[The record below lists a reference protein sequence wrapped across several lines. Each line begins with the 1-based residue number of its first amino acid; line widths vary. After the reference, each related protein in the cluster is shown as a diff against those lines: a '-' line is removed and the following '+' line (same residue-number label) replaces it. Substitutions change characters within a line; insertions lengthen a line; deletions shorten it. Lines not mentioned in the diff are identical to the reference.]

1 MSEFRGFGQ
10 KTLTFLRQL
19 KRNNRRDWFEANKES
34 YLSDVQ
40 EMMRSFVQEMD
51 TRFGRI
57 APEIIGDP
65 KKSVFRIY
73 RDVRFSKD
81 KSPYKTHAACWFFH
95 RGAGKKVGQEAH
107 EGGAGFYF
115 HVEPGASFMGAG
127 IWMPPRPTLNRLRDA
142 VVADV
147 TGFRAIVNNPS
158 MKRRY
163 GGLSDEGRLTR
174 APRGFPADHP
184 AGDLLRH
191 VSYIVGRSVTDAE
204 VLNRNVAQRVEK
216 DFAVALPLVR
226 WLNSALGYRPAT
238 SR

>member
-174 APRGFPADHP
+174 VPRGFPADHP
-184 AGDLLRH
+184 AGDLLRQ

>member
-1 MSEFRGFGQ
+1 MIEFQGFTQ

-19 KRNNRRDWFEANKES
+19 KRNNRRDWFEAHKAAYIDE
-34 YLSDVQ
+34 VQ
-40 EMMRSFVQEMD
+40 ERMRSFVQEMD
-51 TRFGRI
+51 TRFGRF
-57 APEIIGDP
+57 APEIVGDP
-65 KKSVFRIY
+65 RKSVFRIY

-115 HVEPGASFMGAG
+115 HVEPGASFIGAG

-142 VVADV
+142 VVADLS
-147 TGFRAIVNNPS
+147 GFRALLNAAP
-158 MKRRY
+158 MQRRY
-163 GGLSDEGRLTR
+163 SGLSEEGRLTR
-174 APRGFPADHP
+174 VPRGYPADHA

-191 VSYIVGRSVTDAE
+191 VSYTVGRRVADKE
-204 VLNRNVAQRVEK
+204 VLDRQLAQRVEK
-216 DFAVALPLVR
+216 DFTVALPLVR
-226 WLNSALGYRPAT
+226 WLNEALGYRSAT

>member
-1 MSEFRGFGQ
+1 MSEFTGFGQ

-19 KRNNRRDWFEANKES
+19 KRNNRRDWFEAHKES
-34 YLSDVQ
+34 YVNDVQ

-174 APRGFPADHP
+174 VPRGFPADHP

-226 WLNSALGYRPAT
+226 WLNNALGYRPAT
-238 SR
+238 TR

>member
-1 MSEFRGFGQ
+1 MTEFKGFGQ

-19 KRNNRRDWFEANKES
+19 KRNNKRDWFEANKAT
-34 YLSDVQ
+34 YVTDVQ
-40 EMMRSFVQEMD
+40 EIMRSFVQEMD
-51 TRFGRI
+51 TRFGRF

-95 RGAGKKVGQEAH
+95 RSAGKKVGQEAH

-115 HVEPGASFMGAG
+115 HVEPGASFIGAG

-147 TGFRAIVNNPS
+147 HRFSAIITDPTL
-158 MKRRY
+158 KRRY
-163 GGLSDEGRLTR
+163 GGLSEEGRLTR
-174 APRGFPADHP
+174 VPRGFPADHP

>member
-1 MSEFRGFGQ
+1 MSDFKGFTAN
-10 KTLTFLRQL
+10 TLTFLRQL
-19 KRNNRRDWFEANKES
+19 KRNNRRDWFEERKET

-40 EMMRSFVQEMD
+40 EVMRSFVQEMD
-51 TRFGRI
+51 TRFGRF

-81 KSPYKTHAACWFFH
+81 KSPYKTNAGCWFFH
-95 RGAGKKVGQEAH
+95 RSAGKKVGQEAS

-115 HVEPGASFMGAG
+115 HLEPGASFVGAG
-127 IWMPPRPTLNRLRDA
+127 IWMPPRQTLKRLRDA
-142 VVADV
+142 IVADV
-147 TGFRAIVNNPS
+147 TNFKAIANS
-158 MKRRY
+158 AAMKRRY
-163 GGLSDEGRLTR
+163 GGLSEEGKLTR
-174 APRGFPADHP
+174 VPRDYPPDHE
-184 AGDLLRH
+184 AGNLLRH
-191 VSYIVGRSVTDAE
+191 VSFIVGREVKDAE
-204 VLNRNVAQRVEK
+204 VLSRKLPEKLEK

>member
-1 MSEFRGFGQ
+1 MSEFKGFGQ

-19 KRNNRRDWFEANKES
+19 KRNNKRDWFEANKAT
-34 YLSDVQ
+34 YVTDVQ
-40 EMMRSFVQEMD
+40 EIMRAFVQEMD

-65 KKSVFRIY
+65 KKSIFRIY

-95 RGAGKKVGQEAH
+95 RAAGKKVGQEAH
-107 EGGAGFYF
+107 EGGAGFYL

-127 IWMPPRPTLNRLRDA
+127 IWMPPRPTLNRLRAA

-147 TGFRAIVNNPS
+147 TSFRAIVNNAS

-163 GGLSDEGRLTR
+163 GGLSEEGRLTR
-174 APRGFPADHP
+174 VPRGFPADHP